1 MVTNNYNLIFLD
13 RISDL
18 IRIKAIN
25 SPINAKLNVIINKGF
40 IILVSIEEAL
50 NLLILAG

>member
-13 RISDL
+13 IISDL
-18 IRIKAIN
+18 IRNKAIKK
-25 SPINAKLNVIINKGF
+25 PINAKLSVINNKGF
-40 IILVSIEEAL
+40 IILTSIDDEP

>member
-18 IRIKAIN
+18 MRNKAIN
-25 SPINAKLNVIINKGF
+25 SPINAKLNVINNKGF
-40 IILVSIEEAL
+40 IILASIEEEP